1 MGVDRRSVACFPA
14 MASADEGRPD
24 LLGGRGYPRQSM
36 GFPQQLEMVRGSSGP
51 AAPQDVAVKDVAE
64 GYLVRQYE
72 ARDRDAYLEL
82 FHLAFETSDPLPD
95 VLATR
100 LDSGF
105 FVVEHGET
113 GVLAASCAAQVK
125 PRHRYPEGGEL
136 GWLVT
141 DPAHNGRG
149 LGTLVAALVTRRL
162 ADEGYRQAY
171 LLTEDF
177 RLPALS
183 IYLKLGWRPNLFQD
197 DMEGRWRAIFAS
209 LDQPFDVANCFTG

>member
-1 MGVDRRSVACFPA
+1 
-14 MASADEGRPD
+14 MASDSDSNPD

-36 GFPQQLEMVRGSSGP
+36 GFPQQLEMVREP
-51 AAPQDVAVKDVAE
+51 AGALSAADAPE

-72 ARDRDAYLEL
+72 PRDRDAYLEL

-105 FVVEHGET
+105 FVIEHGES
-113 GVLAASCAAQVK
+113 GVLAASCVAQAK
-125 PRHRYPEGGEL
+125 PRPRYPQGGEL
-136 GWLVT
+136 GWLVA
-141 DPAHNGRG
+141 DPAHAGRG
-149 LGTLVAALVTRRL
+149 LGRLVAALVTKRL
-162 ADEGYRQAY
+162 ADEGYGQAY

-183 IYLKLGWRPNLFQD
+183 IYLNLGWRPNLFQD
-197 DMEGRWRAIFAS
+197 GMESRWRAVFAS
-209 LDQPFDVANCFTG
+209 LGRPFDVADCYVGR